1 MKICIKICKEN
12 HSDSNSLY
20 TFDKIPMAVRQDTIW
35 ERFLSPVARF
45 FIDEDGLRRYANSID
60 WEKESDRF
68 RRADV
73 IIPSYYS
80 EQNFHGIT
88 GGYLTSDAAVTYDPI
103 TQYVLP
109 PSETVIRQ
117 ALIDAVKV
125 KPRRILDLGCGT
137 GSTTLILKR
146 AFPEAE
152 VIGLD
157 LSPYMLVRAED
168 KSRTAG
174 LDIVWRHGNAEK
186 TGFSDA
192 SFDLVTAALLFH
204 EIPDAVSLAILQES
218 FRLLVTGGQVLIQ
231 DGNQKT
237 LRQLEWLNDLFEEP
251 YIREY
256 ANGSV
261 DANMG
266 AAGFEAVRTQDVWWI
281 NQVTSGIKPIAS
293 ANFRQYTATSV
304 DNNLE
309 GLGSPAF
316 GIIA

>member
-1 MKICIKICKEN
+1 MKMGCGVIKKVLIGRKKAIAIAE
-12 HSDSNSLY
+12 
-20 TFDKIPMAVRQDTIW
+20 P
-35 ERFLSPVARF
+35 
-45 FIDEDGLRRYANSID
+45 
-60 WEKESDRF
+60 
-68 RRADV
+68 DV

-80 EQNFHGIT
+80 EQNFHGIA
-88 GGYLTSDAAVTYDPI
+88 GGYLTSGAAVTYDPI
-103 TQYVLP
+103 TQYVLLP
-109 PSETVIRQ
+109 NENLIRQ

-137 GSTTLILKR
+137 GSTTLMLKQ

-157 LSPYMLVRAED
+157 LSPYMLVRAEH
-168 KSRTAG
+168 KSQAAG

-192 SFDLVTAALLFH
+192 TFDLVTASLLFH
-204 EIPDAVSLAILQES
+204 EIPDAVSVAILRES

-266 AAGFEAVRTQDVWWI
+266 AAGFEAVRTQEVWWI

-293 ANFRQYTATSV
+293 ENIRQYSATSIDTTV
-304 DNNLE
+304 DNNNLE
-309 GLGSPAF
+309 ELGSPAF